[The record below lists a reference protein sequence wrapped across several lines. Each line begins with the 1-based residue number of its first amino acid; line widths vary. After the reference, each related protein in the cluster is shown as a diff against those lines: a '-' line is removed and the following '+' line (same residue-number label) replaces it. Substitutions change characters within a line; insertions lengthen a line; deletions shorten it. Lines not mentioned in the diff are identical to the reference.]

1 MLVRRRL
8 FRATDATDA
17 REDFSER
24 DDEKWMKRATP
35 WRPDEAHKLADTLSY
50 ANDHGQNVK
59 LDYRPVISHTL
70 DEAEM
75 KVR

>member
-1 MLVRRRL
+1 
-8 FRATDATDA
+8 
-17 REDFSER
+17 
-24 DDEKWMKRATP
+24 MKRATP
-35 WRPDEAHKLADTLSY
+35 WQLDEAHKLADTLSY

-75 KVR
+75 KHIPPFKVRSNPPWFR